1 MLSWLNN
8 CRCSEFWIVLIT
20 LGSRSSIYTRDWI
33 SWQCNWSFGSLPVP
47 AERIYVR
54 LLDKR
59 RRLSY
64 LCNQVLS
71 PRSSHQERC
80 RARHKAVIK
89 CSTTRTL
96 QVAYNTYLFPELCTY
111 LVPALPGLQRDDLS
125 AMWFQKTRQERV
137 KLTHLGILSGTRT
150 GKDDWNS
157 KGCVIRRQCRQRFF
171 RDSRVSLQT

>member
-1 MLSWLNN
+1 M
-8 CRCSEFWIVLIT
+8 
-20 LGSRSSIYTRDWI
+20 
-33 SWQCNWSFGSLPVP
+33 P

-54 LLDKR
+54 LPDRKR
-59 RRLSY
+59 HLSY

-71 PRSSHQERC
+71 PRSSRRLRY
-80 RARHKAVIK
+80 RARHKAVMK
-89 CSTTRTL
+89 CSTTRML

-125 AMWFQKTRQERV
+125 AWFQKTRQERV

-150 GKDDWNS
+150 RKDDSNS

-171 RDSRVSLQT
+171 RDSRVSLQTWCAINGRPPLQLFKIRQLLFKTL

>member
-1 MLSWLNN
+1 M
-8 CRCSEFWIVLIT
+8 
-20 LGSRSSIYTRDWI
+20 
-33 SWQCNWSFGSLPVP
+33 P

-54 LLDKR
+54 LPDKK

-71 PRSSHQERC
+71 PHSSHQERC

-89 CSTTRTL
+89 SSTTRTL
-96 QVAYNTYLFPELCTY
+96 QVTYNTYLFPELCTY

-125 AMWFQKTRQERV
+125 AMRFQKTRRERV
-137 KLTHLGILSGTRT
+137 KLTHLGILSRTRT
-150 GKDDWNS
+150 RKDDWNS
-157 KGCVIRRQCRQRFF
+157 KGCVIRRQCRQRLF